1 MTQDENGEARVV
13 ALNEFY
19 QYLDISLFP
28 QSTEYMINYDYQL
41 YGGESEDLK
50 HIITTS
56 IHNRVESIRQNP
68 MVSAQEELIYEF
80 SNPQMPLNEVAN
92 KLYDFII
99 ANWRSNEQFNE
110 MVNETVE
117 AIKSSVV
124 NVNTEQVMINLIFQ
138 TYAYIGSRSIYSVVS
153 IINRDVAKLKYIS
166 GMQVTEEDY
175 RVSGNDFIFPELN
188 LTQEDVDL
196 RQTWIVDSIL
206 RIWVHQPQVAFLILE
221 YLIEFRILNPQLLI
235 RKALSSDHNLIINN
249 VSCMESMNRVLSG
262 SAKSE
267 NFKDVILLLFS
278 LIVDNL
284 NATLKNLAPEDPS
297 EEPRPDHQGL
307 LQ

>member
-1 MTQDENGEARVV
+1 
-13 ALNEFY
+13 
-19 QYLDISLFP
+19 
-28 QSTEYMINYDYQL
+28 
-41 YGGESEDLK
+41 
-50 HIITTS
+50 
-56 IHNRVESIRQNP
+56 
-68 MVSAQEELIYEF
+68 
-80 SNPQMPLNEVAN
+80 
-92 KLYDFII
+92 
-99 ANWRSNEQFNE
+99 
-110 MVNETVE
+110 
-117 AIKSSVV
+117 
-124 NVNTEQVMINLIFQ
+124 
-138 TYAYIGSRSIYSVVS
+138 
-153 IINRDVAKLKYIS
+153 
-166 GMQVTEEDY
+166 MQVTEEDY

-267 NFKDVILLLFS
+267 SFQDVILLLFS

-284 NATLKNLAPEDPS
+284 NATLKNLAPEDPVKS
-297 EEPRPDHQGL
+297 PVQIIKDFSNEDVANAELMKKIDLQWLFYEYKGL
-307 LQ
+307 LKTYVRKFNLQYAGFAADVKQCFEGIENEPVRTDALRWIVELDY